1 MVAGDKGSDDMP
13 ASGITFDRAR
23 AYCDWLSKKTGKTFR
38 LPSEA
43 EADTLYD
50 KSEPGENTLDYWAGY
65 AVNPDDARGLR
76 QKIKEL
82 AGTAPLLRAVG
93 RFRGTG
99 EGEQV
104 FDLGGNVA
112 EWTTGKDGAGVLRGG
127 RRGCASQSPAARKP
141 GGAGISGVTGSLG
154 PRQERL
160 VYHVISRLTPRVP
173 QQHEPRMARI
183 TRIKTNML
191 SIAVVGFRGFRPL
204 PLS

>member
-1 MVAGDKGSDDMP
+1 MP

-38 LPSEA
+38 LPNEA

-76 QKIKEL
+76 EKIKEL
-82 AGTAPLLRAVG
+82 AGTAPLLREVG

-127 RRGCASQSPAARKP
+127 SADVPANPRLRESPAAPAYRGLRVVLVQGKP
-141 GGAGISGVTGSLG
+141 QVT
-154 PRQERL
+154 
-160 VYHVISRLTPRVP
+160 YTP
-173 QQHEPRMARI
+173 
-183 TRIKTNML
+183 
-191 SIAVVGFRGFRPL
+191 
-204 PLS
+204 